1 MLRLNIGPP
10 RSMWI
15 AWLGCLAPM
24 TALLNL
30 ALGALCGAFITDGEL
45 RIIGVL
51 MLLPLLLLDGLVA
64 LMSVQYYRGAFWLD
78 GRVLV
83 RRVLPGHRRY
93 DLSTARITVES
104 AEPAWTSWRGGVL
117 PRLVVQ
123 EPGGPSVRMWLRD
136 PARRGALLPPDQLT
150 ALAQAIDPRLQHPI
164 ATHLHHL
171 AANPF

>member
-45 RIIGVL
+45 RVIGVL
-51 MLLPLLLLDGLVA
+51 MLLPLLLLDVLVA

-117 PRLVVQ
+117 P
-123 EPGGPSVRMWLRD
+123 
-136 PARRGALLPPDQLT
+136 PPDQLT
-150 ALAQAIDPRLQHPI
+150 ALAQAIDPHLQHPI

-171 AANPF
+171 ATNPF